1 MTELVEP
8 LKHNTQIVVLSTL
21 PKQVHLV
28 LQVFLKWGGVIS
40 KQGKKLE
47 KVTDI
52 CSTLLARDYKGF
64 GNQGMT
70 GVIEYEV

>member
-1 MTELVEP
+1 V
-8 LKHNTQIVVLSTL
+8 
-21 PKQVHLV
+21 
-28 LQVFLKWGGVIS
+28 GGVIS